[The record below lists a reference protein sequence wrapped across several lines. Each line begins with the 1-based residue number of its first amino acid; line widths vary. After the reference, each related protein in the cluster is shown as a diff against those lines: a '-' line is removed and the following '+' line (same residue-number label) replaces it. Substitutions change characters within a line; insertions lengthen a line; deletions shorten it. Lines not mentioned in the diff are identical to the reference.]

1 MKNYELEAVLGKD
14 MIRIL
19 GNIFLGG
26 VNLKF
31 LLDDVIRIS
40 QNTEE
45 LNEIFDMCLKK
56 LSSKNLEP
64 TEFIIM
70 LKNLLNRFDSRE
82 YNELLTNINS
92 NSRNIDIEVLIKI
105 LNQPNYFNIDNESDV
120 INYKEIKRNVCDKI
134 IEGNSQ
140 EISKYPSI
148 AKLGDIDRLKFAVL
162 EKLMGYDLEQ
172 AKDIDRKYQRIEEL
186 TVEDEYD
193 IKAWIYSIKRILN
206 IEDPLVLK
214 RLYDL
219 EPVPTQAQQKLIL
232 ERESKKL
239 YMREYNKALFNPQ
252 SANELSNKQ
261 IADFIHKGIQTENY
275 KFIAAGTDFNMA
287 VTAFNIYSGED
298 TLNYEKSW
306 NNRVNFSTI
315 FSTSIIGND
324 MIDIVNSQAV
334 CYGFTRMEDN
344 SLKLA
349 GKCDIGSESIDEVYD
364 TTQQT
369 FYTTLQD
376 LKEKTGLDCW
386 SDDYTHNELVFSRMQ
401 NNKIKQPDYLV
412 VFKRDNQ
419 ISMMEET
426 LKAADDFKKKGIN
439 LPIVI
444 VDVDRCIESEKS
456 KLNAMLQELEKNR
469 SKELAIEIERK
480 LNANMHTDRLIFGKW
495 RDEYMIKK
503 SKIFNY
509 GLIDDAVS
517 LLGVGED
524 EENRISNVINEVTYR
539 LAYEQTGIEERQIEV
554 SKIIAIQRAI
564 IIENQNNGKDFSI
577 E

>member
-1 MKNYELEAVLGKD
+1 MKYDQLKAMLGKD
-14 MIRIL
+14 MIGTL

-31 LLDDVIRIS
+31 LLNDVIRIS
-40 QNTEE
+40 QDTKE
-45 LNEIFDMCLKK
+45 LYKIFDMCLKN

-70 LKNLLNRFDSRE
+70 IKNLLNRFDSSE

-92 NSRNIDIEVLIKI
+92 NASNIDIEVLIKI
-105 LNQPNYFNIDNESDV
+105 LDQPNYFNIDNESDI
-120 INYKEIKRNVCDKI
+120 INYEEIKRNVCDKI

-148 AKLGDIDRLKFAVL
+148 AKLSDIDRLKFAVL

-172 AKDIDRKYQRIEEL
+172 AEDIDKKYQHIEEI
-186 TVEDEYD
+186 TAEDEYD

-232 ERESKKL
+232 ERESKKI
-239 YMREYNKALFNPQ
+239 YMREYNKTLFNLEN
-252 SANELSNKQ
+252 ANELSNEQ
-261 IADFIHKGIQTENY
+261 IIDFMPKGTQTENY
-275 KFIAAGTDFNMA
+275 KFIDAGIDFNMII
-287 VTAFNIYSGED
+287 TAFNIYSAED
-298 TLNYEKSW
+298 TLNYEESW
-306 NNRVNFSTI
+306 NNRVNFSKI
-315 FSTSIIGND
+315 FSSSLIGND
-324 MIDIVNSQAV
+324 MIDIINSETV

-349 GKCDIGSESIDEVYD
+349 GKCDLGSESIDEIYD
-364 TTQQT
+364 AAEQT
-369 FYTTLQD
+369 CYTTPQD
-376 LKEKTGLDCW
+376 LKEETGLGVFDG
-386 SDDYTHNELVFSRMQ
+386 YTHNELVFSKVQ
-401 NNKIKQPDYLV
+401 NGKIKQPDYLV
-412 VFKRDNQ
+412 VFKRNNQ
-419 ISMMEET
+419 IPMMKET
-426 LKAADDFKKKGIN
+426 LKAVDDFKKKGIN

-509 GLIDDAVS
+509 DLIDDAVS